1 MERET
6 LEGLWRI
13 LHGDLMKQEKR
24 IRKPVSVEKHVAV
37 GLFIN
42 FPLEKNYR

>member
-1 MERET
+1 MESET
-6 LEGLWRI
+6 LEGF

-24 IRKPVSVEKHVAV
+24 MRKLVSEAKHVAV
-37 GLFIN
+37 GLFVN